1 VIHLTGQ
8 TWDLINTILMLLR
21 ERKRERE
28 RERERERG
36 GMGEREK

>member
-1 VIHLTGQ
+1 
-8 TWDLINTILMLLR
+8 MERER

-36 GMGEREK
+36 PENPQSAQQKPESERIIQI